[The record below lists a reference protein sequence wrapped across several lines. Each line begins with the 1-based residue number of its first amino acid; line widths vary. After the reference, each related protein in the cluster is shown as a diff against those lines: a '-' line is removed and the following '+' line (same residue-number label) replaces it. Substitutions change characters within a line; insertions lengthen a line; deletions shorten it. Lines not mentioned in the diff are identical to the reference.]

1 MLYSIVTGGDTSQP
15 RQNRLAGPDAEEH
28 MENLEA
34 RTIGKVSARLIPFL
48 MICYFIAYLDRV
60 NVGFAALT
68 MNKSLGLTATM
79 FGFGSGIFFLTYFL
93 FEVPSNLAL
102 DRFGARRWIARIMI
116 SWGILS
122 GLMAFIPPIARATG
136 LGNEVTFYV
145 LRLLLGAAEAGFFP
159 GIIFYL
165 TLWFP
170 SVYRGRI
177 IGYFM
182 AAIPLSS
189 AIGAPISGMILGMN
203 GIAGLE
209 GWQWLFIIEAAPA
222 LVLAFV
228 TYFYLTDRPPDAH
241 WLAPEER
248 TWLMGRLEAERRQ
261 REAAHKLSVWDA
273 MRNPRVWALAL
284 VYFALVACVYSVGFW
299 LPQIVKAF
307 GLSNLATGWVT
318 AIPYAIGAIFMV
330 WYGRHSDSGPER
342 KAHTAAALLIT
353 GVGIAASTITGN
365 PVLTMVAFT
374 IGACGVF
381 GALPIFW
388 TLPTAVL
395 SGTAAAAGIAVI
407 NSIGNLAGFFGP
419 YAMGWIKD
427 ATGSFTGGLLLIAAL
442 AIAAIAIVLA
452 LGHNTALE
460 RAPAVALKEG

>member
-1 MLYSIVTGGDTSQP
+1 
-15 RQNRLAGPDAEEH
+15 

-34 RTIGKVSARLIPFL
+34 RTIRKVSARLIPFL

-68 MNKSLGLTATM
+68 MNKALGLTATM

-102 DRFGARRWIARIMI
+102 DKFGARKWIARIMV

-122 GLMAFIPPIARATG
+122 GLMAFIPDIARATG
-136 LGNEVTFYV
+136 LGNEITFYV
-145 LRLLLGAAEAGFFP
+145 IRALLGFAEAGFFP

-165 TLWFP
+165 TLWYP

-177 IGYFM
+177 VGAFM

-189 AIGAPISGMILGMN
+189 AIGSPISGMILGMN
-203 GIAGLE
+203 GVGGLD

-222 LVLAFV
+222 VLLAFV
-228 TYFYLTDRPPDAH
+228 TYFYLTDLPADADWLEPDERV
-241 WLAPEER
+241 WLAD
-248 TWLMGRLEAERRQ
+248 RLDAERRQ
-261 REAAHKLSVWDA
+261 REAAQKLSVLEV

-284 VYFALVACVYSVGFW
+284 VYFGLVACNYGVGFW
-299 LPQIVKAF
+299 LPQIIKAF
-307 GLSNLATGWVT
+307 GLSNAATGWVT
-318 AIPYAIGAIFMV
+318 AIPYAIGAAFMV
-330 WYGRHSDSGPER
+330 WYGYHSDATGER
-342 KAHTAAALLIT
+342 KGHTAVGLLIAAA
-353 GVGIAASTITGN
+353 GIAASTLTGN
-365 PVLTMVAFT
+365 PALTIVAFT

-381 GALPIFW
+381 GTLPVFW

-407 NSIGNLAGFFGP
+407 NSIGNLAGFVGP

-442 AIAAIAIVLA
+442 AIAAMAIVLA

-460 RAPAVALKEG
+460 RAPAAALKEG

>member
-1 MLYSIVTGGDTSQP
+1 
-15 RQNRLAGPDAEEH
+15 
-28 MENLEA
+28 MEYLEA
-34 RTIGKVSARLIPFL
+34 RTIRKVSARLIPFL

-102 DRFGARRWIARIMI
+102 DRFGARKWIARIMF

-122 GLMAFIPPIARATG
+122 GLMAFIPNIAQATG
-136 LGNEVTFYV
+136 LGNEATFYI
-145 LRLLLGAAEAGFFP
+145 LRALLGFAEAGFFP

-165 TLWFP
+165 TLWYP

-177 IGYFM
+177 VGAFM

-189 AIGAPISGMILGMN
+189 AIGSPISGMILGMN
-203 GIAGLE
+203 GIGGLE

-222 LVLAFV
+222 ILLAFV
-228 TYFYLTDRPPDAH
+228 TYFYLTDIPADAQ
-241 WLAPEER
+241 WLEADER
-248 TWLMGRLEAERRQ
+248 GWLRERLDAERRQ
-261 REAAHKLSVWDA
+261 REAAQTLSVLEV

-284 VYFALVACVYSVGFW
+284 VYFGLVACNYGVGFW
-299 LPQIVKAF
+299 LPQIIKAF
-307 GLSNLATGWVT
+307 GLSNFATGWVT
-318 AIPYAIGAIFMV
+318 AIPYAIGAVFMV
-330 WYGRHSDSGPER
+330 WYGYHSDATGER
-342 KAHTAAALLIT
+342 KSHTAIGLLIAAA
-353 GVGIAASTITGN
+353 GIAASTLTGN
-365 PVLTMVAFT
+365 PALTIIAFT

-381 GALPIFW
+381 GTLPVFW

-407 NSIGNLAGFFGP
+407 NSIGNLAGFAGP

-442 AIAAIAIVLA
+442 AIVAMAIVLA
-452 LGHNTALE
+452 LGHNPALE
-460 RAPAVALKEG
+460 RTPAAALKQG

>member
-1 MLYSIVTGGDTSQP
+1 
-15 RQNRLAGPDAEEH
+15 
-28 MENLEA
+28 MEYLEA
-34 RTIGKVSARLIPFL
+34 RTIRKVSARLIPFL
-48 MICYFIAYLDRV
+48 MICYFVAYLDRV

-79 FGFGSGIFFLTYFL
+79 YGFGSGIFFVTYFL

-102 DRFGARRWIARIMI
+102 DRFGARKWIARIMF

-122 GLMAFIPPIARATG
+122 ALMAFIPNIAQGTG
-136 LGNEVTFYV
+136 LGNEATFYI
-145 LRLLLGAAEAGFFP
+145 LRALLGFAEAGFFP

-165 TLWFP
+165 TLWYP

-177 IGYFM
+177 VGAFM

-189 AIGAPISGMILGMN
+189 AIGSPISGMILGMH

-209 GWQWLFIIEAAPA
+209 GWQWLFVIEAAPA

-228 TYFYLTDRPPDAH
+228 TYFYLTDLPADAQ
-241 WLAPEER
+241 WLEVDER
-248 TWLMGRLEAERRQ
+248 AWLRDRLDAERRQ
-261 REAAHKLSVWDA
+261 RETAQTLSVWEV

-284 VYFALVACVYSVGFW
+284 VYFGLVACNYGVGFW
-299 LPQIVKAF
+299 LPQIIKAF
-307 GLSNLATGWVT
+307 GLSNFATGWVT

-330 WYGRHSDSGPER
+330 WYGYHSDATGER
-342 KAHTAAALLIT
+342 KGHTAIGLLIAAA
-353 GVGIAASTITGN
+353 GIAASTLTGN
-365 PVLTMVAFT
+365 PTLTIIAFT

-381 GALPIFW
+381 GTLPVFW

-395 SGTAAAAGIAVI
+395 SGTAAAAGIAAI
-407 NSIGNLAGFFGP
+407 NSIGNLAGFAGP

-427 ATGSFTGGLLLIAAL
+427 QTGSFTGGLLLIAAL
-442 AIAAIAIVLA
+442 AIIAMAIVLA
-452 LGHNTALE
+452 LGHNPALE
-460 RAPAVALKEG
+460 RTPAAALKEG